1 MGSLPGLETYWT
13 ASFVLTLPTVEFFD
27 SSRPHMEQELLEP
40 DDEFSS
46 LSTTS
51 FIQIPNTSE

>member
-1 MGSLPGLETYWT
+1 MSTH
-13 ASFVLTLPTVEFFD
+13 AVEFFD
-27 SSRPHMEQELLEP
+27 GSRLHMEQELLEP

-51 FIQIPNTSE
+51 FLRIPNTVLKAW

>member
-1 MGSLPGLETYWT
+1 MSIL
-13 ASFVLTLPTVEFFD
+13 AVEFFD
-27 SSRPHMEQELLEP
+27 SSRLHMEQELLEP

-51 FIQIPNTSE
+51 FVRIPSTVLKAW